1 MTEYRRK
8 IWLLYLKDLRT
19 ELSTQD
25 NLLSTFVFGIMLVV
39 IFSFAFQL
47 ADVPVDRALAA
58 VLWIS
63 VFFTSTLSLQRSFAI
78 EQKND
83 ALSALL
89 LAVGDRG
96 AVFLAK
102 MLSNLTSLLLL
113 ELILVPLAWVLINV
127 QSAGPTQFGLLI
139 GVLFLGSWGL
149 AAVGTLIN
157 GMTVQL
163 ANARLLFPILLF
175 PLLIPILIGGV
186 LCVSA
191 ALNYST
197 GSVKGWLYLLLCFD
211 LIYTVVPFVL
221 FDLILEG

>member
-1 MTEYRRK
+1 MTEYGRK

-102 MLSNLTSLLLL
+102 MLSNLSSLLLL

>member
-1 MTEYRRK
+1 MTEYGRK

-19 ELSTQD
+19 ELSTED